1 MPLERT
7 LATGSLRDIHYH
19 LITKD
24 HVGSVLA
31 VSGKCYFAGI
41 VMTALNGNS
50 DVEVV
55 FNVYDS
61 ATAAASRT
69 RLVPRTFK
77 VKFDAGEDNF
87 FSLSYEP
94 PVRAAN
100 GIYVELASVT
110 GRVHY
115 QVVYDQ

>member
-1 MPLERT
+1 MPLESI
-7 LATGSLRDIHYH
+7 LAGGAQRDIHYH

-31 VSGKCYFAGI
+31 VSGRCYFAGLI
-41 VMTALNGNS
+41 MTAMNGDA

-55 FNVYDS
+55 LNVYDS
-61 ATAAASRT
+61 ATAAVSRT

-77 VKFDAGEDNF
+77 KVFKKGEDNF
-87 FSLSYEP
+87 YHLSYEP

-110 GRVHY
+110 GRVHW
-115 QVVYDQ
+115 QVIYDQ

>member
-7 LATGSLRDIHYH
+7 LVSGAQRDVHYH

-24 HVGSVLA
+24 YVGSVLA
-31 VSGKCYFAGI
+31 VPGKCYFAGLI
-41 VMTALNGNS
+41 MTAMNGDA

-55 FNVYDS
+55 FNVFDS
-61 ATAAASRT
+61 ATAAVSRN

-77 VKFDAGEDNF
+77 VRFDAGEDNF

>member
-7 LATGSLRDIHYH
+7 LAGGSQRDIHYH

-31 VSGKCYFAGI
+31 VTGRCYFAGLI
-41 VMTALNGNS
+41 MTAMNGDS
-50 DVEVV
+50 DVTVV
-55 FNVYDS
+55 FNVYDNS
-61 ATAAASRT
+61 VAAASGT

-77 VKFDAGEDNF
+77 KVFEAGKDNF
-87 FSLSYEP
+87 FHLRYDP

-100 GIYVELASVT
+100 GIYVELLSVV
-110 GRVHY
+110 GRVYY
-115 QVVYDQ
+115 QVLYDR